1 MYTLNEQQLADL
13 QKLLKLANPAELEL
27 DETFSTGR
35 MSDAKSAV
43 FAVKRAAEALDV
55 PAELAAQLQQV
66 AQESWHGATGAG
78 GDVYERAGKAIA
90 GIGKIQGLLQ
100 SAMAVTG

>member
-1 MYTLNEQQLADL
+1 MYSLNEQQLSNL
-13 QKLLKLANPAELEL
+13 QKPLKLANTAELEL
-27 DETFSTGR
+27 DEAFSTGR

-43 FAVKRAAEALDV
+43 FAVKTTVEMLDV
-55 PAELAAQLQQV
+55 PEELAAQLQQV

-90 GIGKIQGLLQ
+90 GIGRIQTLLGQ
-100 SAMAVTG
+100 VMEVKG